1 MYKDGAPVDMPPS
14 LQIRV
19 ILDGPVPVYR
29 QIVDAIRAHIVAGRL
44 TPGTKLP
51 TVREL
56 AASLGIHFNT
66 VAEAYRVLAD
76 EGFLSI
82 EGRRGATILDR
93 ALPLTPKASAQ
104 ADAGSRLRHLVAE
117 LQSKGLS
124 PDWIR
129 SETEAAL
136 LSATEAKS
144 S

>member
-1 MYKDGAPVDMPPS
+1 MSNA

-19 ILDGPVPVYR
+19 LLDGPTPVYR

-44 TPGTKLP
+44 TPGTRLP

-93 ALPLTPKASAQ
+93 AQPRVPNATAQ
-104 ADAGSRLRHLVAE
+104 ADAGSRLRHLIAE
-117 LQSKGLS
+117 LQSKGLT

-129 SETEAAL
+129 RETEAAL
-136 LSATEAKS
+136 LSESEAKS

>member
-1 MYKDGAPVDMPPS
+1 MS
-14 LQIRV
+14 LQPTPPPTPDLEISIV
-19 ILDGPVPVYR
+19 LDAAVPVYR
-29 QIVDAIRAHIVAGRL
+29 QIADAIRTYCVGGAL
-44 TPGTKLP
+44 QPGMKLP
-51 TVREL
+51 TVRDL

-93 ALPLTPKASAQ
+93 AQPRVPNATAQ
-104 ADAGSRLRHLVAE
+104 ADAGSRLRHLIAE
-117 LQSKGLS
+117 LQSKGLT

-129 SETEAAL
+129 RETEAAL
-136 LSATEAKS
+136 LSESEAKS

>member
-1 MYKDGAPVDMPPS
+1 
-14 LQIRV
+14 
-19 ILDGPVPVYR
+19 
-29 QIVDAIRAHIVAGRL
+29 
-44 TPGTKLP
+44 
-51 TVREL
+51 VREL

-76 EGFLSI
+76 EGFLAI

-93 ALPLTPKASAQ
+93 ALPRTPNASAQ

>member
-1 MYKDGAPVDMPPS
+1 MPNA

-93 ALPLTPKASAQ
+93 AQPRTPNATAQ
-104 ADAGSRLRHLVAE
+104 ADAGSRLRHLIAE
-117 LQSKGLS
+117 LQSKGLT

-129 SETEAAL
+129 TETEAAL
-136 LSATEAKS
+136 LPEPEAS
-144 S
+144 SS